1 MKQRFIALI
10 CVLALATGLLAGC
23 GKKQAE
29 TPAEE
34 NTAEEG
40 ITEEETASQESSEP
54 KHLNAALYWFGTSL
68 DPAVDY
74 DGWTTVRAGVGETLV
89 TIDENLNIVG
99 QLADSW
105 EMVDDTTWKMHI
117 REGVTFHNGKQ
128 VDAAA
133 VKASVERAMEIQ
145 ERAKTAAHIAGIE
158 AEGQE
163 ITFVTDIPFGAFLAN
178 ISEPLYAIIDVES
191 GTDPESQPI
200 GTGPFMVT
208 GFIKDTEIQ
217 LARYEDY
224 WDGASEIET
233 VTVKNISD
241 DNTRALALQAGEID
255 LMQRVNETDLPL
267 FENNSDYVVYD
278 TQGTRIRQLKINHEN
293 EFLADARVR
302 EALACA
308 IDYESLASVMG
319 AGVGAAG
326 APYPASA
333 PYGYDELDI
342 QHYDAEK
349 AAALLEEAGFADT
362 DNNGY
367 VEKDGKELALR
378 LTYVDSTMTAAFEA
392 LQYMAAQ
399 VGINISLDFRENDDD
414 VDLAGDYDLMHK
426 NIQSLSTG
434 DPQWLL
440 DSYYKSDG
448 SNNTGSYQND
458 EIDKICE
465 ELATTFDLEGR
476 QALTIEAEK
485 NILADTA
492 NIFLVVQTNY
502 VVSNAKVHNVVP
514 YPIDYYFLTN
524 DITIE

>member
-10 CVLALATGLLAGC
+10 CVLTLAAGLLAGC
-23 GKKQAE
+23 GKKEAE
-29 TPAEE
+29 VPAEK
-34 NTAEEG
+34 TAEEEALTG
-40 ITEEETASQESSEP
+40 EEADTQESSEP

-74 DGWTTVRAGVGETLV
+74 DGWTTVRIGVGETLV

-105 EMVDDTTWKMHI
+105 EMVNDTTWKMHI

-133 VKASVERAMEIQ
+133 VKASIERAMEIQ
-145 ERAKTAAHIAGIE
+145 ERAKTAAHIESIE
-158 AEGQE
+158 ADGQD
-163 ITFVTDIPFGAFLAN
+163 ITFVTDVPFGAFLAN
-178 ISEPLYAIIDVES
+178 ISEPLYTIIDVES
-191 GTDPESQPI
+191 GTDPVSQPI

-208 GFIKDTEIQ
+208 SFTKDTEVQ

-233 VTVKNISD
+233 LTVKNISD

-255 LMQRVNETDLPL
+255 LMQRVSATDLPL
-267 FENNSDYVVYD
+267 FENNSDYVIYD
-278 TQGTRIRQLKINHEN
+278 TQGTRIRQLKLNHNN

-302 EALACA
+302 EALAYA
-308 IDYESLASVMG
+308 IDYESFTNVMG
-319 AGVGAAG
+319 AGVDVAG

-333 PYGYDELDI
+333 PYGYEELNL

-362 DNNGY
+362 DNNGF

-378 LTYVDSTMTAAFEA
+378 LTYMDSTMTAAFEA
-392 LQYMAAQ
+392 LQYMAGQ
-399 VGINISLDFRENDDD
+399 VGINISLDFVENDND
-414 VDLAGDYDLMHK
+414 VEMSGDFDLLHK
-426 NIQSLSTG
+426 NVQSLSTG

-440 DSYYKSDG
+440 DNYYKSDG
-448 SNNTGSYQND
+448 SYNTGSYKND
-458 EIDKICE
+458 EIDRICQ

-476 QALTIEAEK
+476 QALTIEAEE
-485 NILADTA
+485 NILEDTA
-492 NIFLVVQTNY
+492 NIFLVAQTNY
-502 VVSNAKVHNVVP
+502 VVSNSRVKNVVP
-514 YPIDYYFLTN
+514 YPIDYYFITN